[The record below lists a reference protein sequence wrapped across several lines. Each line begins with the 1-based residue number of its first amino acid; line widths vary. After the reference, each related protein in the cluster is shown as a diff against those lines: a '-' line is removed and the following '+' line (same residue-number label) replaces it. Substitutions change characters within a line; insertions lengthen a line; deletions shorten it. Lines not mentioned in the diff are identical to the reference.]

1 MIINEVD
8 DVPRLFPKWDNG
20 EPVEMM
26 MPVRSREWLS
36 LTADEMMVFLFKHY
50 NKDLLKALQE
60 FEQVLKDKNGLI

>member
-1 MIINEVD
+1 MKSTEIEE
-8 DVPRLFPKWDNG
+8 VPRLFPKWDNG